1 MKNLDELKKA
11 LTVEFCDI
19 EFSFRGKSCGVES
32 VVTDGHATYDIWCGE
47 ELKTYDDADNL
58 LDAPLFDGKSLRQI
72 AEQIDF
78 FYV

>member
-1 MKNLDELKKA
+1 MVKLDELKRA

-19 EFSFRGKSCGVES
+19 EFSFHDKPCGVES
-32 VVTDGHATYDIWCGE
+32 VVKDGCASYDIWCGE
-47 ELKTYDDADNL
+47 ELKTYDDADDL

-78 FYV
+78 IYI